1 MSGKVNEQLW
11 HQLTDEVMTG
21 MREWR
26 AQHPKATLR
35 EMETE
40 LDGRLNRMRARMLE
54 AMALASAAA
63 DWADAP
69 AAAQPT
75 CPDCGQPLQLRGSDT
90 RTLQTQGGQEL
101 RLERQ
106 YGTCPACGAGL
117 FPPR

>member
-1 MSGKVNEQLW
+1 MSGNINEALW
-11 HQLTDEVMTG
+11 HQLTQEVMTG

-35 EMETE
+35 EMERE
-40 LDGRLNRMRARMLE
+40 LDGRLHRMRARMLE
-54 AMALASAAA
+54 DLALASAAA
-63 DWADAP
+63 DWADTP
-69 AAAQPT
+69 AGEHPT
-75 CPDCGQPLQLRGSDT
+75 CPDCRQPLQVRGSET

-101 RLERQ
+101 RLQRQ

>member
-1 MSGKVNEQLW
+1 MSGKINEQVW
-11 HQLTDEVMTG
+11 HQLPQELMTG

-35 EMETE
+35 ELERA
-40 LDGRLNRMRARMLE
+40 LDSRLNHMRARMLE

-69 AAAQPT
+69 TREHPT
-75 CPDCGQPLQLRGSDT
+75 CPECGQPLQFRGSDT
-90 RTLQTQGGQEL
+90 RTLQSQGGQKL

-106 YGTCPACGAGL
+106 YGTCPACGAGF

>member
-1 MSGKVNEQLW
+1 MSGSINEYAW
-11 HQLTDEVMTG
+11 HRMTEEIMRG

-26 AQHPKATLR
+26 TQHPKATLR

-40 LDGRLNRMRARMLE
+40 LDARWARVRARMLE
-54 AMALASAAA
+54 DMALASTAA
-63 DWADAP
+63 DWADA
-69 AAAQPT
+69 AAGEQPT
-75 CPDCGQPLQLRGSDT
+75 CPDCGQSLQLRGSAT
-90 RTLQTQGGQEL
+90 RTIHTQGGQEL